1 MKILKTPDEARSL
14 VWGLR
19 SAGDRVGVVPTMG
32 ALHDGHLSLVRE
44 SSKRCEHTV
53 ATIFVNPTQFAP
65 HEDLGQYPRTMD
77 QDLAGLER
85 AGATAVLVPSA
96 EAIYPP
102 GYSTSVNPPAIAS
115 LLEGLHRPAHFE
127 GVATIVLKLFQ
138 MIPASHAFFG
148 QKDFQQ
154 WRVIEAMVRDLNVC
168 IEVVGCPIVR
178 EPDGLAMSSR
188 NRYLTTE
195 QRTRA
200 LRLSQS
206 LEVAAGQLASGET
219 KTQRIEAAM
228 NQTLLGSGGV
238 DSVDYAKVVDAYT
251 LQDTDVVDGPVVAL
265 VAAML
270 GKTRLIDN
278 RLL

>member
-14 VWGLR
+14 VWSLR
-19 SAGDRVGVVPTMG
+19 SGGDRVGVVPTMG

-65 HEDLGQYPRTMD
+65 GEDLGQYPRTMD

-102 GYSTSVNPPAIAS
+102 GYSTSVKPPAIAS
-115 LLEGLHRPAHFE
+115 LLEGQHRPDHFE

-154 WRVIEAMVRDLNVC
+154 WRVIEAMVRDLNVS
-168 IEVVGCPIVR
+168 IEIVGCPIVR

-195 QRTRA
+195 QRSRA

-219 KTQRIEAAM
+219 KTQRIETAM
-228 NQTLLGSGGV
+228 HHTLLGSGGV
-238 DSVDYAKVVDAYT
+238 DSVDYAKVVDANT
-251 LQDTDVVDGPVVAL
+251 LQETDFVQGPVVAL